1 MRRLSKLLAA
11 GAALAVPAAL
21 NARLARRA
29 PPQPDGLPGEPR
41 YFPWTEG
48 YVRYVVQGEGPP
60 LVLVHGVYPGASARE
75 WRRVFPLLTR
85 SHRVYVPDLLG
96 FGLSDRPRIT
106 YDPRLYEALLA
117 AFLDEAVREPAA
129 VCACSLSAAFAVHTA
144 FQRPGS
150 VAQLAL
156 VSPTGVYAHAEPP
169 GAGRFLLHRTL
180 RLPVLGMSAHNAS
193 TRRAALARWLQEC
206 LGMRPEALTS
216 AELAEIY
223 AESRQPGAAWAL
235 AAFRAG
241 LLDEPVEGVLPD
253 VRAPILLLWGRRA
266 RLAPFEGAG
275 GFVTLRPT
283 AELETFSQSGDLPH
297 VEEPEAFAEAL
308 LRWLDATAGA
318 GGNGAAGRQATRGR
332 GESTADATVHRRG
345 IGEGSIERGGGA

>member
-1 MRRLSKLLAA
+1 
-11 GAALAVPAAL
+11 
-21 NARLARRA
+21 
-29 PPQPDGLPGEPR
+29 
-41 YFPWTEG
+41 
-48 YVRYVVQGEGPP
+48 
-60 LVLVHGVYPGASARE
+60 
-75 WRRVFPLLTR
+75 
-85 SHRVYVPDLLG
+85 
-96 FGLSDRPRIT
+96 
-106 YDPRLYEALLA
+106 
-117 AFLDEAVREPAA
+117 VREPAA
-129 VCACSLSAAFAVHTA
+129 VCACSLSGAFAVHTA

-193 TRRAALARWLQEC
+193 TRRAALARWLQEG

-223 AESRQPGAAWAL
+223 AESHQPGAAWAL

-308 LRWLDATAGA
+308 LRWLEATADAGA
-318 GGNGAAGRQATRGR
+318 NGAAGRRTSRRQ
-332 GESTADATVHRRG
+332 GESTADPAVHGRG
-345 IGEGSIERGGGA
+345 TGEESIERGGGA